1 MKGVEA
7 ISKLMM
13 ALAVLVVGAVF
24 FSLVMGYSG
33 NSLKLAE
40 SLEQG
45 TSGHFIA
52 ASINALST
60 TDAGIVQR
68 HFIKPRDIEVSGAD
82 VTIDGDVEVE
92 GYLIAKVG
100 NDNKVDLEGVADLC
114 ITKDFG
120 QSVQVSKC

>member
-7 ISKLMM
+7 VSKLMM

-60 TDAGIVQR
+60 ADAGVVQR
-68 HFIKPRDIEVSGAD
+68 HFIKPRDIEVSGSD
-82 VTIDGDVEVE
+82 VTIDGDVEVVN
-92 GYLIAKVG
+92 YIIAKVG
-100 NDNKVDLEGVADLC
+100 DKNDVELEGVTDLC
-114 ITKDFG
+114 IRKDFG
-120 QSVQVSKC
+120 QRVQVAKC